1 MEKDPSRVGVP
12 SCSTTILSS
21 RYVRKVEETGFQS
34 PPLAHSPSVW
44 DNHDEKEWQ
53 EITCQRHT
61 TKGFT
66 GRWWVVGAN
75 LSSADPA
82 ESILLPQFSDR
93 IPSSDRGYWL
103 QVNTALKP
111 LLQAGSYFRT
121 GGTFPWRHW
130 SWWRAVW
137 SVTAHIWVFRWPGRP
152 HPQMSCY
159 GTPYVCVGICPCQ
172 LLCGCFVNL
181 IQAKLIWGGIHV
193 WENASKKIGL

>member
-12 SCSTTILSS
+12 SCSTILSS

-152 HPQMSCY
+152 HPPNVMLWYPICVCRNLSMS
-159 GTPYVCVGICPCQ
+159 TVMWMFRQ
-172 LLCGCFVNL
+172 LDT
-181 IQAKLIWGGIHV
+181 
-193 WENASKKIGL
+193 S